1 MSADFDKQESKRPP
15 PAGAGRDQRREET
28 TDASRDGF
36 DRALEAALRE
46 HSPELPSPA
55 VDAAILA
62 AAHAA
67 AASATHEDRVTQSA
81 QPIDPVLS
89 SPRPWKVW
97 MPFAAAAVVA
107 VVALGVVPLAPTLH
121 DNSKPVLDD
130 EAREAPKITSARI
143 QDRAPRSNAAA
154 GAASDPGG
162 RVQRPRMDSMRPAD
176 TARAPNTPAFA
187 APPPTAP
194 QSPSNDVTANRAPTQ
209 STLKEQAAGAAALR
223 KDASAEHAG
232 DAEQRITRI
241 RTLRDAGN
249 APEARRELIR
259 FRETYADA
267 DARLPDD
274 LRAWA
279 KSVR

>member
-1 MSADFDKQESKRPP
+1 MSADFDKQDSKRRAPP
-15 PAGAGRDQRREET
+15 GSGPDERGDET
-28 TDASRDGF
+28 SDTSRDGF

-67 AASATHEDRVTQSA
+67 VASTTHDDAVTQSA
-81 QPIDPVLS
+81 RHVDPVTR
-89 SPRPWKVW
+89 SPRPWKIW

-107 VVALGVVPLAPTLH
+107 AVAISLVPLAPTLP
-121 DNSKPVLDD
+121 DNASKPALAD

-143 QDRAPRSNAAA
+143 QDRAPPSKAAA
-154 GAASDPGG
+154 GAASDPE

-176 TARAPNTPAFA
+176 TARGSNTPAFA
-187 APPPTAP
+187 APPSTAP
-194 QSPSNDVTANRAPTQ
+194 QSSSEVTANRAPTQ
-209 STLKEQAAGAAALR
+209 SLLKEQAAGAPAPVR

-232 DAEQRITRI
+232 DAAQRIARI

-249 APEARRELIR
+249 TPEARRELIR
-259 FRETYADA
+259 FRATYADA